1 MRVLAFS
8 DVHGDRSIIA
18 KVKESSKECDL
29 ILCCGDITPVHGIT
43 IDAAKAIGKFDVDV
57 LAIPGNF
64 ETPDEMEVVCKE
76 LGWTNLHGTSI
87 EIDGLTFFGCGG
99 GNTGPFNTPYELTET
114 QFKEILDKFSGKDKF
129 VFISHCP
136 SKGFLDEVGSGLH
149 VGSVAIGEFVKKT
162 QPLFQFCG
170 HIHEE
175 GGKESSIGQTKVHNV
190 ARQVKLL
197 DIQ

>member
-1 MRVLAFS
+1 MRVLVFS
-8 DVHGDRSIIA
+8 DVHGDQSIIA
-18 KVKESSKECDL
+18 KIKERSKECDL
-29 ILCCGDITPVHGIT
+29 ILCCGDITPAHGIT
-43 IDAAKAIGKFDVDV
+43 INAAKAIGKFDVKV

-64 ETPDEMEVVCKE
+64 EMPDEMSFVCKE
-76 LGWTNLHGTSI
+76 LDWINLHGKSI
-87 EIDGLTFFGCGG
+87 EINGLTFFGCGG
-99 GNTGPFNTPYELTET
+99 GNTGPFNTPYELTEA
-114 QFKEILDKFSGKDKF
+114 QFREILNKFSGRDKF
-129 VFISHCP
+129 VFMSHCP
-136 SKGFLDEVGSGLH
+136 SKGFLDEVRSGSH

-175 GGKESSIGQTKVHNV
+175 GGKESNIGKTKVYNV